1 MAQTILEGVSL
12 PRMRRAA
19 LAVATGLLL
28 AGPTALAFYS
38 GGFFTEPRLVAAIVA
53 WLVVLLLALAGPLP
67 LPRGTPGWLAVG
79 GFALLVAWSALSI
92 TWAPLR
98 GPATEDVERLLLYL
112 AALLVA
118 VGVAREPGVVRLM
131 EPALTAGIAIVIGYG
146 LSGRLL
152 PGIVHL
158 AHSTHAGGRLEQPIT
173 YWNAE
178 GALAAIG
185 FVLCARLCG
194 DPSRPR
200 WMRIAA
206 AAAAGPLAAGIYL
219 SYSRGAIAAAGVG
232 LVVLVAAVP
241 TRAQLRAAAL
251 VLVAGIVAAALSSA
265 FPGVASLH
273 GGLGSRESD
282 GAIVLA
288 LFVLVAGASAL
299 AMARLSAIERD
310 DAQLEPESPVVRRRV
325 AIALSVVLLVTAGL
339 IVGGLRE
346 KVAPAKFATA
356 NPSRLTTVSSNRY
369 QYWRIGARA
378 FLHHPLD
385 GLGTSGFRVYWLR
398 ERPIRESVQNV
409 HSLELETAAE
419 LGIVGLLALGLMLGG
434 VGWAARRALRANAP
448 LAAGLTAGALV
459 WLLHASID
467 WDWQL
472 PAVTLPA
479 IALAGALIALGERP
493 AEV

>member
-1 MAQTILEGVSL
+1 
-12 PRMRRAA
+12 MRRAA
-19 LAVATGLLL
+19 LAPATGLLL

-38 GGFFTEPRLVAAIVA
+38 GGFFTEPRLIAALAA
-53 WLVVLLLALAGPLP
+53 WLLVLALAIAGPSP
-67 LPRGTPGWLAVG
+67 LPRSAPGWMAVG
-79 GFALLVAWSALSI
+79 GLTLLVAWSALSI
-92 TWAPLR
+92 SWAPLR

-118 VGVAREPGVVRLM
+118 IAVTRSLPITRAV
-131 EPALTAGIAIVIGYG
+131 EPALAAGIAIVIGYG

-152 PGIVHL
+152 PGLIHL
-158 AHSTHAGGRLEQPIT
+158 AQSTHAGGRLEQPIT

-185 FVLCARLCG
+185 FTLCARLGG
-194 DPSRPR
+194 DRGRPR
-200 WMRIAA
+200 WMRALAA
-206 AAAAGPLAAGIYL
+206 ALAGPLAAGVYL
-219 SYSRGAIAAAGVG
+219 SYSRGAIAAGAVG

-241 TRAQLRAAAL
+241 TRPQLRAAAL
-251 VLVAGIVAAALSSA
+251 VLVSGLVCAVISSA

-273 GGLGSRESD
+273 GSASAREQD
-282 GAIVLA
+282 GAIVLV
-288 LFVLVAGASAL
+288 LFVVVAAAAAL
-299 AMARLSAIERD
+299 AMARMASVER
-310 DAQLEPESPVVRRRV
+310 AEARLEPEWAVVRRRV
-325 AIALSVVLLVTAGL
+325 AIAMAMVGLVTAGL

-346 KVAPAKFATA
+346 KVPPSKFATA

-369 QYWRIGARA
+369 QYWRLGARA
-378 FLHHPLD
+378 FIHHPLR
-385 GLGTSGFRVYWLR
+385 GIGSSGFRVYWL
-398 ERPIRESVQNV
+398 EHRPIREGVQNV

-419 LGIVGLLALGLMLGG
+419 LGIVGLLALAGLLGG
-434 VGWAARRALRANAP
+434 VGWAARQALRVNAA

-479 IALAGALIALGERP
+479 VVLAGAVIAAAERAP
-493 AEV
+493 EA

>member
-1 MAQTILEGVSL
+1 
-12 PRMRRAA
+12 MRRAA
-19 LAVATGLLL
+19 LAVATVLLL
-28 AGPTALAFYS
+28 AGPTVVAFYS
-38 GGFFTEPRLVAAIVA
+38 GGFFTEPRLIAAIVA

-67 LPRGTPGWLAVG
+67 LPRSAPGWLAVG
-79 GFALLVAWSALSI
+79 GFVVLVAWSALSI

-98 GPATEDVERLLLYL
+98 GPATGDVERLLLYL

-118 VGVAREPGVVRLM
+118 VGMARERGVVRLM
-131 EPALTAGIAIVIGYG
+131 EPALAAGTVIVIGYG

-158 AHSTHAGGRLEQPIT
+158 AHSLNAGGRLEQPIT
-173 YWNAE
+173 YWNSE

-185 FVLCARLCG
+185 FVLCARLAG
-194 DPSRPR
+194 DPTRPR

-206 AAAAGPLAAGIYL
+206 AAASGPLGAGIYL
-219 SYSRGAIAAAGVG
+219 SYSRGAIAAAAVG

-241 TRAQLRAAAL
+241 VRAQLRAAGL
-251 VLVAGIVAAALSSA
+251 VLVAGVVAAAVSSA

-273 GGLGSRESD
+273 GGPGSRESD
-282 GAIVLA
+282 GAIV
-288 LFVLVAGASAL
+288 FVLFAVVAGAAAL
-299 AMARLSAIERD
+299 AQARLSARERD

-325 AIALSVVLLVTAGL
+325 AIALSIVLLVTAGL

-346 KVAPAKFATA
+346 KVSAAKFAGA
-356 NPSRLTTVSSNRY
+356 NASRLTTVSSNRY

-378 FLHHPLD
+378 FIHHPLD
-385 GLGTSGFRVYWLR
+385 GLGTSGFRVYWL
-398 ERPIRESVQNV
+398 EQRPIRESVQNV
-409 HSLELETAAE
+409 HSIELETAAE
-419 LGIVGLLALGLMLGG
+419 LGIVGLLALGALLGG
-434 VGWAARRALRANAP
+434 VGWAAARALRANAP
-448 LAAGLTAGALV
+448 LAAGLMAGALV

-493 AEV
+493 AEA

>member
-1 MAQTILEGVSL
+1 
-12 PRMRRAA
+12 MRRAA
-19 LAVATGLLL
+19 LAPATGLLL

-38 GGFFTEPRLVAAIVA
+38 GGFFTEPRLIAALAA
-53 WLVVLLLALAGPLP
+53 WLLVLALAVAGPSP
-67 LPRGTPGWLAVG
+67 LPRSAPGLLAVG
-79 GFALLVAWSALSI
+79 GLTLLTAWSALSI

-112 AALLVA
+112 AALLVTIA
-118 VGVAREPGVVRLM
+118 VMRSLPVTRAV
-131 EPALTAGIAIVIGYG
+131 EPALAAGIAIVIGYG

-152 PGIVHL
+152 PGLIHL

-185 FVLCARLCG
+185 FTLCARLGG
-194 DPSRPR
+194 DRGRPR
-200 WMRIAA
+200 WMRALA
-206 AAAAGPLAAGIYL
+206 VALAGPLAAGVYL
-219 SYSRGAIAAAGVG
+219 SYSRGAIAAGAVG

-241 TRAQLRAAAL
+241 TRPQLRAAAL
-251 VLVAGIVAAALSSA
+251 ALVSGLVCAAISSA

-273 GGLGSRESD
+273 GSTSAREQD
-282 GAIVLA
+282 GAIVLV
-288 LFVLVAGASAL
+288 LFALVAAASAL
-299 AMARLSAIERD
+299 AMARMASVERD
-310 DAQLEPESPVVRRRV
+310 EARLEPERPVVRRRA
-325 AIALSVVLLVTAGL
+325 AIAVAVVALVTAGL

-346 KVAPAKFATA
+346 KVPPSKFATA

-369 QYWRIGARA
+369 QYWRLGARA
-378 FLHHPLD
+378 FIHHPLR
-385 GLGTSGFRVYWLR
+385 GIGSSGFRVYWL
-398 ERPIRESVQNV
+398 EHRPIREGVQNV

-419 LGIVGLLALGLMLGG
+419 LGIVGLLALAALLGG
-434 VGWAARRALRANAP
+434 VGWAARRALRADAA

-479 IALAGALIALGERP
+479 VVLAGALIVAAERSL
-493 AEV
+493 VV

>member
-1 MAQTILEGVSL
+1 
-12 PRMRRAA
+12 MRRAA

-28 AGPTALAFYS
+28 AGPTALAFWS
-38 GGFFTEPRLVAAIVA
+38 GAFFTEPRLIAAIVA
-53 WLVVLLLALAGPLP
+53 WLLVLLLALVGPAP
-67 LPRGTPGWLAVG
+67 LPRGTPGWVAVG
-79 GFALLVAWSALSI
+79 GLALLAAWSALSI

-98 GPATEDVERLLLYL
+98 GPATDDVERLLLYL
-112 AALLVA
+112 ATLLVA
-118 VGVAREPGVVRLM
+118 VAVARERGVVRLM
-131 EPALTAGIAIVIGYG
+131 EPALAAGIAIVIGYG

-152 PGIVHL
+152 PGLIHL
-158 AHSTHAGGRLEQPIT
+158 AHSVNAGGRLEQPIT

-194 DPSRPR
+194 DTSRER

-206 AAAAGPLAAGIYL
+206 AAVSGPLGAGIYL
-219 SYSRGAIAAAGVG
+219 SYSRGAIAAAVVG

-241 TRAQLRAAAL
+241 TRAQLRAGGL

-273 GGLGSRESD
+273 GSLSSRESD
-282 GAIVLA
+282 GAIALVLLA
-288 LFVLVAGASAL
+288 LVAAASAL
-299 AMARLSAIERD
+299 AMARLSTVERG
-310 DAQLEPESPVVRRRV
+310 AAPLESESPVVRRRA
-325 AIALSVVLLVTAGL
+325 AIAFTVVLLVAAGL

-346 KVAPAKFATA
+346 KVSSAKFATA
-356 NPSRLTTVSSNRY
+356 SASRLTSASSNRY

-378 FLHHPLD
+378 FIHHPLD

-398 ERPIRESVQNV
+398 ERPIREAVQNV

-419 LGIVGLLALGLMLGG
+419 LGIVGLIALGMMLGG
-434 VGWAARRALRANAP
+434 VGWAARRALRADAA
-448 LAAGLTAGALV
+448 LAAGLMAGALV

-479 IALAGALIALGERP
+479 IALAGALIALGEQP
-493 AEV
+493 AAEV